1 MTSRVTMCPDVDA
14 SSASNRDL
22 PTPIPVGRTR
32 WAWAA
37 DVPVIP
43 DSIGDE
49 RIYGLDTVDRAYS
62 NLAEAVALTSSPGS
76 AVQFRL
82 RSEGGSLS
90 RPAPVHASVVGA
102 GPSRAEALQLAMLVL
117 ANLPTELRIEP
128 CDDSSAARAVA
139 FLDAE
144 RDLSIV
150 EVRRRIEESDPLRLI
165 TDPSAPHLPFVLRW
179 SPEKYALRKSVELL
193 SRQSGRSSIVLH
205 MESCA
210 PSEALLDTLTDTV
223 HLLREDPARKLDE
236 LSGQI
241 LSEAIWDIRD
251 LPRTALHVRVAYG
264 GHEAPLPGLLE
275 SVGMDLTGPG
285 GFELAAATRYE
296 LTDAVELF
304 TSASSLPWGTAGLSR
319 VMSEMVHLSSAELA
333 GRVVRFPQPPVGGL
347 PAMASEPLTTL
358 PRSPQRRA
366 NDANGEP
373 ALSCP
378 IGRSASGGSV
388 DLTLSELNRHV
399 LVAGLPGF
407 GKTQTIHTLL
417 TALWR
422 QHRIPFLVLDP
433 AKSDYSA
440 LADSLSDVGAR
451 RIVLSPE
458 QPAFNPFVVPE
469 GCTVE
474 AHAARVTGAFDT
486 ALRLSDSWPFGYIM
500 LTRGI
505 YRAYELATRSHT
517 SPTLKDLY
525 RAIGDIVRTAN
536 YDPKVRSQV
545 IGSLLGRLETLVRGP
560 LGAGFLAGPQAG
572 IDWEDLLSRP
582 TIVEFRKFAGPTER
596 SLVFGLL
603 IAGLASYREGH
614 PPPGRLS
621 HVTVLE
627 EAHRVLA
634 DRAGV
639 QAEGIR
645 IMAEAVAELRGSGE
659 GFIICDQAPSTLDPV
674 VRKVTGSL
682 ICHRISDR
690 DERDLLG
697 NSLLLSVRQ
706 NEDLARLNVGEAVV
720 YGAQRAA
727 PTVALI
733 DRVNPPHSDRCAVS
747 TSLVDSTA
755 VPLPCIG
762 CPSMCTAKEAGDTA
776 LREFARLGS
785 TADVGSLVNDQLKL
799 YRDGEISGAAAW
811 CGASHLLTQARD
823 ASRPMVFLASL
834 SDLHSEMA
842 RIHARRAAA
851 KRKGPGN
858 DVPE

>member
-1 MTSRVTMCPDVDA
+1 MFSESVGESGSVRE
-14 SSASNRDL
+14 L

-32 WAWAA
+32 WAWAV
-37 DVPVIP
+37 DVPIIP

-62 NLAEAVALTSSPGS
+62 NLAEAVALSSPPGS

-90 RPAPVHASVVGA
+90 RPAPIQASVVGA
-102 GPSRAEALQLAMLVL
+102 ASSREDALRLAMLVL
-117 ANLPTELRIEP
+117 ANLPTELHIEA
-128 CDDSSAARAVA
+128 CDDDGVARAVSI
-139 FLDAE
+139 LDPG
-144 RDLSIV
+144 RDLSVV

-165 TDPSAPHLPFVLRW
+165 TDPTAPHLPFVLRW
-179 SPEKYALRKSVELL
+179 SPEKYALRKAVELL
-193 SRQSGRSSIVLH
+193 SRQSGNASICLH
-205 MESCA
+205 MQSAA
-210 PSEALLDTLTDTV
+210 PSEALLDTLIDTV
-223 HLLREDPARKLDE
+223 HLLREDPERRLDE

-264 GHEAPLPGLLE
+264 GYEPPLPGLLE
-275 SVGMDLTGPG
+275 SIGMDLTGPG
-285 GFELAAATRYE
+285 GFELAAASRAE
-296 LTDAVELF
+296 LPDAVELF
-304 TSASSLPWGTAGLSR
+304 TSATSLPWGTTGLSR
-319 VMSEMVHLSSAELA
+319 VMSEMAYLSSAELA

-347 PAMASEPLTTL
+347 PALASEPLTTL

-366 NDANGEP
+366 MDANGELSP
-373 ALSCP
+373 ACT

-417 TALWR
+417 TSLWR

-433 AKSDYSA
+433 AKSDYSS

-451 RIVLSPE
+451 RIVFSPE
-458 QPAFNPFVVPE
+458 RPAFNPFVVPA

-486 ALRLSDSWPFGYIM
+486 ALRLSESWPFGYIM

-505 YRAYELATRSHT
+505 YRAYELATRAGT

-560 LGAGFLAGPQAG
+560 LGAGFLAGADAG
-572 IDWEDLLSRP
+572 IDWEDLLSCP
-582 TIVEFRKFAGPTER
+582 TVIEFRKFAGTTER

-603 IAGLASYREGH
+603 VAGLASYREGH

-634 DRAGV
+634 DRDGV

-682 ICHRISDR
+682 ICHRIVDR

-697 NSLLLSVRQ
+697 NSLLLSERQ
-706 NEDLARLNVGEAVV
+706 NEDLARLGVGEAVV

-733 DRVNPPHSDRCAVS
+733 ELTTSSRSGTCAATS
-747 TSLVDSTA
+747 SLVDSRA

-762 CPSMCTAKEAGDTA
+762 CPSMCTAKDAGDAA
-776 LREFARLGS
+776 LREVSRLGPA
-785 TADVGSLVNDQLKL
+785 ADLRALITEELRRFQA
-799 YRDGEISGAAAW
+799 GEISNAEAW
-811 CGASHLLTQARD
+811 CGSSHLLTQEKD
-823 ASRPMVFLASL
+823 AVTPIAFLASL
-834 SDLHSEMA
+834 SDLHSEMS
-842 RIHARRAAA
+842 RIHALRAAA
-851 KRKGPGN
+851 KRKSSATN
-858 DVPE
+858 VHE